1 MAHDPHELDLRGWL
15 IKGLAVLLCLLAAA
29 GLVDVIVRVGPALLD
44 GAPEGSEAMQ
54 PVRDMARAMGVAL
67 SMLVSLTAIA
77 VPLTA
82 NVYTP
87 KLIELFVADRVN
99 RVVLGFFVLANG
111 FVIWNAFVLFDRL
124 DPAHAHQRALAC
136 LAVTL
141 IGLSLIVPYVLH
153 VLRFLIP
160 RTIVEGLEAEVT
172 QALKSACRLKK
183 DSPRM
188 ADLRCTVL
196 ENVQYLGKVALRSLD
211 RYDRDTVLEALR
223 ALDDLFHHYQ
233 ARKNFLPGTWFRPT
247 QDEIQSLGPELMRE
261 AHRLR
266 AGVEVAILLEYALV
280 LPLAIGRLPEV
291 VAAIAASTRRFGVR
305 ASETG
310 DKGVQEQVTLFFN
323 TFLRA
328 ALQRRHSDSF
338 YKFVYQYRRFAEE
351 ILERDAAHAQRVA
364 FFLDYYGHQAVR
376 SQLGFLINVVAY
388 DLAELCLVA
397 HEKRLPCRGE
407 LLQAVI
413 DLDRDEVALMEMHG
427 VLKAQVILAA
437 RLLTRGD
444 REPAQLIEQELRK
457 VPTAKLEDAFAQIM
471 AATEENF
478 WEIADRRRHLDHVE
492 PRYRPAFEELRER
505 LLGKR
510 LLGARTRAYLRLDE
524 LDPGGALRASG
535 ALEAPPSEP
544 VPTTSPPELP
554 TPQVAPEPQPP
565 ELLPPGS
572 SDAHDP

>member
-1 MAHDPHELDLRGWL
+1 MRLAPTSADMRRTLVS
-15 IKGLAVLLCLLAAA
+15 GLAVLLCLLAAA
-29 GLVDVIVRVGPALLD
+29 GLLDMILRIGPALLNPTS
-44 GAPEGSEAMQ
+44 PESEVMEM
-54 PVRDMARAMGVAL
+54 VRDMARALGVAL

-99 RVVLGFFVLANG
+99 QVVLGYYVLANS
-111 FVIWNAFVLFDRL
+111 FVMWNGYVLFDRL
-124 DPAHAHQRALAC
+124 DPSHANLRCLAC
-136 LAVTL
+136 LALTM
-141 IGLSLIVPYVLH
+141 IGLVLIVPYVLH

-160 RTIVEGLEAEVT
+160 RTIVEGLESEVT
-172 QALKSACRLKK
+172 QALTRACRIKK

-188 ADLRCTVL
+188 QDLRTQVL

-233 ARKNFLPGTWFRPT
+233 ARKAYLPATWFRPT
-247 QDEIQSLGPELMRE
+247 QGEIQSLGPELMRE

-266 AGVEVAILLEYALV
+266 AGVEVAILLEYSLV
-280 LPLAIGRLPEV
+280 MPLAIGRLPEV
-291 VAAIAASTRRFGVR
+291 VAAIASSTRRFGVR

-328 ALQRRHSDSF
+328 ALQRRHPDSF

-351 ILERDAAHAQRVA
+351 VLERDAAHALRVA

-397 HEKRLPCRGE
+397 HEKGLACKGE
-407 LLQAVI
+407 LLRAVI
-413 DLDRDEVALMEMHG
+413 HLDRDEVALMEMHG
-427 VLKAQVILAA
+427 VLKAQIILAA

-444 REPAQLIEQELRK
+444 REAAERIEQELRK
-457 VPTAKLEDAFAQIM
+457 VPNEKLEDAFTQIM

-492 PRYRPAFEELRER
+492 PRYRASFEQLRER

-510 LLGARTRAYLRLDE
+510 LLGARTKAYLRLDE
-524 LDPGGALRASG
+524 LDPDGALRAAAETG
-535 ALEAPPSEP
+535 EARHSPGEERDPS
-544 VPTTSPPELP
+544 
-554 TPQVAPEPQPP
+554 AP
-565 ELLPPGS
+565 
-572 SDAHDP
+572 